1 MLYGCFFISKLG
13 IRSGNSGSFGV
24 PAEPD
29 EKRPGLDIDGLD
41 GYALERWEVGL
52 GGSFFDPIFTLDK

>member
-1 MLYGCFFISKLG
+1 MSYGCFFMSKLD

-29 EKRPGLDIDGLD
+29 EKRLGLDIDGLD
-41 GYALERWEVGL
+41 SYALERWEVGL
-52 GGSFFDPIFTLDK
+52 GSSFFDPTFTLDE